1 MKSLKKTVQASVAS
15 NTFVVNG
22 EAQDKDLSELIP
34 DILPQMGAEALANI
48 RKLAESFQ
56 AQQAAA
62 GGAPAENKDED
73 VPDLVESFDQ

>member
-1 MKSLKKTVQASVAS
+1 
-15 NTFVVNG
+15 
-22 EAQDKDLSELIP
+22 LSELIP

-62 GGAPAENKDED
+62 GASAENKDED